1 MIVLSLGCRCVPR
14 VLNANANAISAQRLT
29 HCCLCNLS
37 QTTCRFIIVCTRNSF
52 RVKRYVALSTYAVC
66 SCVLCHPARGTSF
79 ADPTLVGFNNVHTL
93 LLRHRCDLETQMYMC
108 AYSRLNPVAVQ
119 SESITQPNT
128 RRSLN
133 SLVQAHDQLPYG
145 SWVATS
151 LFAFACA
158 VACTE

>member
-1 MIVLSLGCRCVPR
+1 MPR

-108 AYSRLNPVAVQ
+108 AYSRLVLWLCSQKAQRIKCLGGLTSP
-119 SESITQPNT
+119 I
-128 RRSLN
+128 
-133 SLVQAHDQLPYG
+133 QAHAQLPYG
-145 SWVATS
+145 SCVATS
-151 LFAFACA
+151 LVAFTC
-158 VACTE
+158 VDACTE